1 MNPEKIPIRDG
12 RETIISP
19 IKRDKRDILGIRDLC
34 IVFYI
39 KFFINFSS
47 IPLFLSVSIF
57 SPLPYSSI
65 CIYGYSI
72 YYNYI
77 LYIFPYIVYPYIL
90 IIFCLYALKHFS
102 IYFLST
108 YILYSD
114 PLRFF
119 PFYDFYII

>member
-19 IKRDKRDILGIRDLC
+19 IKRDKRDILGIRDLY

-72 YYNYI
+72 YYYI
-77 LYIFPYIVYPYIL
+77 LLYVLCYIL
-90 IIFCLYALKHFS
+90 IYNIPVYILSIFCIYSVYTPLSIFPIKFS
-102 IYFLST
+102 LPLSKN
-108 YILYSD
+108 
-114 PLRFF
+114 
-119 PFYDFYII
+119 